1 MLEPTDLH
9 ESARGGG
16 ESPDDLGGAMIRN
29 GVRISVQTAGP
40 YKTMKHLAIQ
50 LRQLSEE
57 FPNAWMVARVAAF
70 GWVTPKGESPRRTGP
85 TDSAG
90 R

>member
-1 MLEPTDLH
+1 MLEPRDLH
-9 ESARGGG
+9 ECARGGV

-29 GVRISVQTAGP
+29 GVRISLQAAGP

-57 FPNAWMVARVAAF
+57 FPNAWMVVRAAAL
-70 GWVTPKGESPRRTGP
+70 GWVTPQVESPRRTGP
-85 TDSAG
+85 TDPAG